1 MREEE
6 GQGEE
11 EGEEIATNHS
21 SMIKTVLIMKEIAS
35 DLKTVIGLW
44 FKSEILYL
52 FFTHLIM
59 YNHF

>member
-35 DLKTVIGLW
+35 DLPRIIKL
-44 FKSEILYL
+44 L
-52 FFTHLIM
+52 
-59 YNHF
+59 